1 MASTDSLARV
11 RPRRLLSA
19 VRLVLAVQRRSGF
32 LHVYGG
38 MTVATILIIRL
49 ALPESWYV
57 WAVPA
62 VLLGEYGT
70 TGVFMTAAHRY
81 LERIEGSNVALVVA
95 PLEPREHVMAM
106 ILGPALVATIS
117 GTALFVAVL
126 GFDGRAFWLAPP
138 LWLTATLAG
147 AVGIVLSSRHDEFTR
162 FLVGVIPV
170 VTVFSLPF
178 LSFFGFTPR
187 WTFAWLPW
195 DAALFSFANLAQ
207 PEPVASVFVVL
218 VIELAV
224 FAALGLVW
232 AERSHAAQMS
242 EVAAP

>member
-1 MASTDSLARV
+1 MASTDGLV

-32 LHVYGG
+32 LHIYGG
-38 MTVATILIIRL
+38 MTVVTILIIHL
-49 ALPESWYV
+49 AIPESWRLWV
-57 WAVPA
+57 VPG

-81 LERIEGSNVALVVA
+81 LERIEGSNVALVVT
-95 PLEPREHVMAM
+95 PLEPREHVLAM
-106 ILGPALVATIS
+106 ILGPALVATVS
-117 GTALFVAVL
+117 GTILFVAVL
-126 GFDGRAFWLAPP
+126 GLDGRAFSLIVP
-138 LWLTATLAG
+138 LWLTAMIAG

-162 FLVGVIPV
+162 FLVGSIPV

-195 DAALFSFANLAQ
+195 DAALFSFANLAR
-207 PEPVASVFVVL
+207 PEPVAAVFVVL
-218 VIELAV
+218 LIELTA
-224 FAALGLVW
+224 FTALGLVW
-232 AERSHAAQMS
+232 AERSHAAQLS
-242 EVAAP
+242 TVGAP